1 MQLQAYNMPNFRQAV
16 LLFSFISQSS
26 LVQPFPS
33 SGGNG
38 NIARRDGDI
47 SGSATQGTSLKCHG
61 VGGDVWMISQDQA
74 MSAAHQFCWQ
84 DSKDKER
91 E

>member
-1 MQLQAYNMPNFRQAV
+1 MHSLRQAV

-26 LVQPFPS
+26 LVQPFPN

-38 NIARRDGDI
+38 KIAGGDGDI
-47 SGSATQGTSLKCHG
+47 PGPATQGNSLKCHG
-61 VGGDVWMISQDQA
+61 VGGDVWMISRDQA
-74 MSAAHQFCWQ
+74 VSAALQFCTQ
-84 DSKDKER
+84 DSKDKEK